1 MKADV
6 FAEHSCK
13 NAGMDWNDLRYV
25 LALGRGG
32 SLAAAA
38 RGLAV
43 DETTVARRIKALERD
58 LGASLFRREDQG
70 WRPTDLGLEAIAR
83 AARIEALADGI
94 RPDARA
100 PVAGLVRITGV
111 PILINRIVLP
121 AVDAL
126 LVQNPALRIEFVAE
140 PRNLSLARREAD
152 IALRMA
158 LPEQDRS
165 AIARRLTRLDYAEY
179 GPTDRAPQSLP
190 WIGYG
195 AGSHHLPPAKA
206 IRARAPEPHRLAVN
220 DAESLIAALLAGL
233 GRSVL
238 PCLVGDGIA
247 GLRRH
252 GAPILTRDLWL
263 LTPGDTRTEARIDAT
278 IRWLE
283 SLFAEPRRFSPSD
296 PAIPAGP
303 P

>member
-1 MKADV
+1 
-6 FAEHSCK
+6 
-13 NAGMDWNDLRYV
+13 MDWDGLRYV
-25 LALGRGG
+25 LALGRSG
-32 SLAAAA
+32 SLAEAA

-43 DETTVARRIKALERD
+43 DETTVARRIKALERAF
-58 LGASLFRREDQG
+58 GASLFRRENQG
-70 WRPTDLGLEAIAR
+70 WRPTELGLEAIAR

-94 RPDARA
+94 RPDART
-100 PVAGLVRITGV
+100 PVAGLVRVTGV
-111 PILINRIVLP
+111 PVLINRVVLP
-121 AVDAL
+121 AVASL
-126 LVQNPALRIEFVAE
+126 LAQNPALRLEFVAE

-165 AIARRLTRLDYAEY
+165 AIARRLGKLDYAEY
-179 GPTDRAPQSLP
+179 GPAGRVPQSLP

-195 AGSHHLPPAKA
+195 AGSLHLPPAKA

-247 GLRRH
+247 GLQRY
-252 GAPILTRDLWL
+252 GEPMLARDVWL
-263 LTPGDTRTEARIDAT
+263 LTPADTRTEARIDTT

-283 SLFAEPRRFSPSD
+283 NLFAELRRVSPSD
-296 PAIPAGP
+296 PATPAAP
-303 P
+303 L